1 MNFSSARPTI
11 PGRPGLHKPAANQGL
26 AFGKAL
32 EEAEIHWLVA
42 CVIKRVACLGS
53 RSGMASRWKWLLGDI
68 RWMHETYVLIVY
80 SLVLGKSKIMSVVS
94 IQITLRSWPH
104 GEQWYATM
112 DLNYP
117 LPQQRFPN
125 QDSHQCF
132 QSYHYSHCSPHHMFV
147 FISRRDNIGECWA
160 NRANLHIIYLISYYL
175 QFEFVLLVQS
185 SCCSFSPCSLLF
197 QIIT

>member
-53 RSGMASRWKWLLGDI
+53 RSRMASRWKWLLCDI

-80 SLVLGKSKIMSVVS
+80 SLVLGKSIIMSVVS

-112 DLNYP
+112 DSTI
-117 LPQQRFPN
+117 RFPN
-125 QDSHQCF
+125 NDF
-132 QSYHYSHCSPHHMFV
+132 P
-147 FISRRDNIGECWA
+147 IKT
-160 NRANLHIIYLISYYL
+160 LISVSNRITIHIVHHITCLFSFLDATALVNVEQIVLIYTLYTWL
-175 QFEFVLLVQS
+175 GITCSLNLSFWSNLLVVHFRHVHY
-185 SCCSFSPCSLLF
+185 CLRL
-197 QIIT
+197 